1 MFVLNVAPDLLK
13 SAVFLVVN
21 PEVLNVVTVL
31 GGVTPEDE
39 GRIGCEGDHAGVLV
53 MLDRVRPHP
62 VPAMLRLQVPV
73 VHGGVPLLADDQPP
87 VPILVL
93 DDGGD
98 DV

>member
-31 GGVTPEDE
+31 GGVATEDE

-53 MLDRVRPHP
+53 VLDRV
-62 VPAMLRLQVPV
+62 
-73 VHGGVPLLADDQPP
+73 
-87 VPILVL
+87 
-93 DDGGD
+93 
-98 DV
+98 